1 MDLSQLQELV
11 KSNTVYAL
19 IYILTL
25 AATSYFIA
33 QLLFVR
39 IGRLIIRRSVNKTDD
54 ILFKH
59 LHLKRLA
66 LIVPAG
72 VVLASAG
79 LFPEA
84 AVKLIKPITILL
96 ITWLFALGLISLLTG
111 INAAYEKRP
120 SYNGV
125 SIKGYMDILKLI
137 VVLIALIISVSVITQ
152 KSPTVLLASLGAIT
166 AVLML
171 IFQNTILS
179 LVASIQIMTND
190 LLKEGDFIE
199 VPTYHANGT
208 VTEISLSTIRVRN
221 SDMTYSHIPTH
232 KVLETGFVN
241 WRGMN
246 ESDSR
251 RIKRAIILDQ
261 ASIRIW
267 DDSLQEKLSAN
278 LLLVDFIQA
287 EQSSMTQK
295 TLTNSAMFRAYVE
308 FYLHERKDIYNEDKT
323 LLVRL
328 LAPDPYGIPLELIAF
343 TKTTA
348 WVEYEAIQSEIFEHL
363 LSVLGVF
370 GLRVSQVSVGIEA

>member
-1 MDLSQLQELV
+1 MDFSQFFDTIKTNSFYLALSV
-11 KSNTVYAL
+11 AGVAG
-19 IYILTL
+19 I
-25 AATSYFIA
+25 SYLLA
-33 QLLFVR
+33 QLLFIR
-39 IGRLIIRRSVNKTDD
+39 FAKLIIKRSPNKTDD

-72 VVLASAG
+72 IILASAG

-84 AVKLIKPITILL
+84 AIKIIKPIAILL
-96 ITWLFALGLISLLTG
+96 ITWLFALGLVSLLTG

-137 VVLIALIISVSVITQ
+137 VVLIALIISVSAITQ

-208 VTEISLSTIRVRN
+208 VSEISLSTIRVRN

-232 KVLETGFVN
+232 KMLDTGFVN

-246 ESDSR
+246 ESNSR
-251 RIKRAIILDQ
+251 RIKRAFTLDQ
-261 ASIRIW
+261 TSIRIW
-267 DDSLQEKLSAN
+267 DDSLQEKLSINPILA
-278 LLLVDFIQA
+278 DFIQA
-287 EQSSMTQK
+287 EQSSMTHN
-295 TLTNSAMFRAYVE
+295 TLTNSAVFRAYVE
-308 FYLHERKDIYNEDKT
+308 FYLREREDIYNEGRT

-328 LAPDPYGIPLELIAF
+328 LVPGPYGIPLEIIAF

-348 WVEYEAIQSEIFEHL
+348 WGEYEAIQSEIFEHL
-363 LSVLGVF
+363 LSMLGVF
-370 GLRVSQVSVGIEA
+370 GLRVSQVSVRMED

>member
-1 MDLSQLQELV
+1 MDFSQLVDLI
-11 KSNTVYAL
+11 KSNTLYAL
-19 IYILTL
+19 ILVVVL
-25 AATSYFIA
+25 AAVSYFLA

-39 IGRLIIRRSVNKTDD
+39 VGKLIVKRSANKTDD
-54 ILFKH
+54 ILLKH

-66 LIVPAG
+66 LIVPAA
-72 VVLASAG
+72 VILASTG

-84 AVKLIKPITILL
+84 AVKVIRPITILL
-96 ITWLFALGLISLLTG
+96 ITWLFMLGLVSLLTG

-137 VVLIALIISVSVITQ
+137 VALIAVIISISVVTQ

-199 VPTYHANGT
+199 VPEYHANGT
-208 VTEISLSTIRVRN
+208 VSEISLSTIRVRN
-221 SDMTYSHIPTH
+221 ADMTYSHIPTY
-232 KVLETGFVN
+232 KVLDTGFVN

-246 ESDSR
+246 ESNSR
-251 RIKRAIILDQ
+251 RIKRAITLDQ
-261 ASIRIW
+261 TSIHAW
-267 DDSLQEKLSAN
+267 DDSLKQQLATN
-278 LLLVDFIQA
+278 PNMVDFIRTKQA
-287 EQSSMTQK
+287 RLSKSE
-295 TLTNSAMFRAYVE
+295 LTNSAVFRAYVE
-308 FYLHERKDIYNEDKT
+308 FYLRNRDDIYNENKT

-328 LAPDPYGIPLELIAF
+328 LAPDPYGIPLEIIAF
-343 TKTTA
+343 TKTTL
-348 WVEYEAIQSEIFEHL
+348 WGEYEAIQSEIFEHL
-363 LSVLGVF
+363 LAVLGSF
-370 GLRVSQVSVGIEA
+370 GLRVQQVSAGKES